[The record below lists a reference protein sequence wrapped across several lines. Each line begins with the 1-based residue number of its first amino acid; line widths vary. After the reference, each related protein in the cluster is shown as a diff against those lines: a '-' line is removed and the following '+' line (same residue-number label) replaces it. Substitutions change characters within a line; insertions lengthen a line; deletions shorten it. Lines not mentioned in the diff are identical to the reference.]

1 VDRRRLPEA
10 GDLLAPC
17 TPGLQDEDPEP
28 HERLAGA
35 LRHSDDHGGAVT
47 TVDHRA
53 RETGQALV
61 EFALVLPVFLLIV
74 FGVFDLGRAVY
85 AYNTVANAAR
95 EGARV
100 AAVNQIVSSPDCNES
115 KPVEDPSNAHWS
127 VTTCAAAS
135 AVALGVRASDV
146 TVWYDPPPS
155 ADPSRRLVCP
165 NPPTPT
171 SPIHVGCIASV
182 TVVYAFTA
190 STPVI
195 GGLVGTINM
204 SATSTVPVER
214 VFP

>member
-1 VDRRRLPEA
+1 MTASRSVRRE
-10 GDLLAPC
+10 
-17 TPGLQDEDPEP
+17 
-28 HERLAGA
+28 
-35 LRHSDDHGGAVT
+35 
-47 TVDHRA
+47 
-53 RETGQALV
+53 GQALV

-100 AAVNQIVSSPDCNES
+100 ASVNQIVSSPDCNES

-127 VTTCAAAS
+127 VKTCAASS
-135 AVALGVRASDV
+135 ALALGVQASDV
-146 TVWYDPPPS
+146 TVSYTPPPS
-155 ADPSRRLVCP
+155 TSVICP
-165 NPPTPT
+165 DPPTPT

-182 TVVYAFTA
+182 TVVYTFNA

-195 GGLVGTINM
+195 GALVGPIHM
-204 SATSTVPVER
+204 SATSAAPVER